1 MIKPYATILYN
12 GGIQEQCRMWKRGL
26 ESLGHE
32 VICYDSWSNIDWIK
46 VDIVLFMWYGKLLL
60 DYVKLLKRFDN
71 LKFAIAPIID
81 YTGGMFRFI
90 IKSRFDGSLK
100 LRYYKHFHDF
110 YAIRNEFFC
119 FLVRSEH
126 EKRFLTVGFKVD
138 ESKVH
143 IVPLSYRISV
153 PKIDFSEKEDFCLHV
168 SRLSDPGKNV
178 ERLINAAKK
187 YGFSLKLAGSL
198 NGEKEQNWLHSIIG
212 GYKNIEYVGRPN
224 DIELFDLY
232 AKAKVFALP
241 SLVEGVG
248 MVAMEAAL
256 YGCEIVLTNL
266 GAPKEYYKGRAYLV
280 NPLDIDEIGQA
291 IVETLKNGK
300 SQPEL
305 SKFIKEEYSL
315 EHCSV
320 LLSNALNDL

>member
-143 IVPLSYRISV
+143 IVPLSYRISI
-153 PKIDFSEKEDFCLHV
+153 PQMDFSKKEGFCLHV

-224 DIELFDLY
+224 DIELLDLY